1 MVLNHRPAR
10 WDWRLLILGRES
22 VAADLELQG
31 FQNMD
36 RLAFRRKRLAKLPT
50 MRMSIPKRDGL
61 LEFRNRRKAEEL
73 PFTGLA
79 QQKAGQIIHVDALHD
94 NCDCGNR
101 FRFLDNPPCGVE
113 EFLTCKRRSGTTVR
127 PFEENCSKLML
138 KVT

>member
-1 MVLNHRPAR
+1 LIAVAPDPMALNHRPAG

-31 FQNMD
+31 FQNME

-61 LEFRNRRKAEEL
+61 LGFRNRRKAEEL

-79 QQKAGQIIHVDALHD
+79 QQKPVRSSMWTRCITIAIAPVRLSS
-94 NCDCGNR
+94 
-101 FRFLDNPPCGVE
+101 
-113 EFLTCKRRSGTTVR
+113 RRESSV
-127 PFEENCSKLML
+127 FASH
-138 KVT
+138 